1 MFQIWSLYKKIE
13 VPVRFYWGRYTTNF
27 FFLCIFLSQ
36 MSKCIGYYFLITI
49 KNELILLTNSI
60 SELWTIN

>member
-1 MFQIWSLYKKIE
+1 
-13 VPVRFYWGRYTTNF
+13 
-27 FFLCIFLSQ
+27 
-36 MSKCIGYYFLITI
+36 MSKFIGYYFLITI